1 VEVEVMGERNEM
13 ISRLGILEEKIAEIN
28 HRIEEIGMQIE
39 AINKAL
45 ICLYRHGD
53 FSRCSVIIRCAD

>member
-1 VEVEVMGERNEM
+1 M

-28 HRIEEIGMQIE
+28 RRIEEIGMQIE

-45 ICLYRHGD
+45 ICLYGYGD

>member
-1 VEVEVMGERNEM
+1 MDERNEM

-28 HRIEEIGMQIE
+28 RRIEEIGMQIE

-45 ICLYRHGD
+45 ILSLIH
-53 FSRCSVIIRCAD
+53 I

>member
-1 VEVEVMGERNEM
+1 VKVEVKGERNEM

-28 HRIEEIGMQIE
+28 HRMEEIGMQIE

-45 ICLYRHGD
+45 ICLYGHGD
-53 FSRCSVIIRCAD
+53 FNRCSVIIRCAN

>member
-1 VEVEVMGERNEM
+1 MGERNEM

-28 HRIEEIGMQIE
+28 RRIEEIGMQIE

-45 ICLYRHGD
+45 ICLYRYGD

>member
-28 HRIEEIGMQIE
+28 RRIEEIGMQIE

-45 ICLYRHGD
+45 ICLYRYGD